1 MLFYFRSL
9 LIRPSNSGAAMNL
22 SRREAITALGL
33 LPAFASPVVAQGLK
47 IPSVLPDRDNF
58 PLDGTYLD
66 AAYVHPFG
74 RMAAAA
80 AAAYLD
86 VRQSDPQGIRPGRNA
101 RDLATERFARLINA
115 SPEDV
120 AVVPSTLEAE
130 NLVNAGL
137 GIGPGAGVVTD
148 GGHYDGSLALYGE
161 LHRRGAPL
169 GVVRPREGRIE
180 LADVRALLTRHTRLV
195 AVSLVSSTSG
205 FTFDLAELCSLAHAH
220 GALVYADVI
229 QAAGAIPIDV
239 KASGVD
245 FAGCGTY
252 KWLMGDFGTA
262 FLYVRPDRL
271 DRLKRVQVGWRQMR
285 SYSSHALPFESPGP
299 ALGTYELSGGASGL
313 FEVSTPAWGPLATV
327 AASLQ
332 YVAAVGVDSIA
343 RYRQPMLDRLRS
355 KLPGTGFMPLTAS
368 GSSSPLICFA
378 CRDAKKRFA
387 GPLQQEK
394 IRISLYEH
402 RIRVSPSVYNTMDHI
417 DHLIEILCDPRLA
430 LS

>member
-1 MLFYFRSL
+1 
-9 LIRPSNSGAAMNL
+9 MNL
-22 SRREAITALGL
+22 SRREALTAISL
-33 LPAFASPVVAQGLK
+33 LPAFANSALTQTLNAPTT
-47 IPSVLPDRDNF
+47 LPDRDNF

-74 RMAAAA
+74 RMSATA

-86 VRQSDPQGIRPGRNA
+86 VRQADPQGVRPGRNA
-101 RDLATERFARLINA
+101 RNLATERFAQLINA
-115 SPEDV
+115 SPADV
-120 AVVPSTLEAE
+120 AVVPSTLEGE
-130 NLVNAGL
+130 NLVNASL
-137 GIGPGAGVVTD
+137 GIGPGAGVITD

-169 GVVRPREGRIE
+169 GVVRPRKGRVD
-180 LADVRALLTRHTRLV
+180 LADVRALLTPHTRLV

-205 FTFDLAELCSLAHAH
+205 FTYELAELCSLAHAH
-220 GALVYADVI
+220 GALVYADII

-245 FAGCGTY
+245 FAACGTY

-271 DRLKRVQVGWRQMR
+271 DRLKRVQVGWRQLH

-332 YVAAVGVDSIA
+332 YVATVGVESIT
-343 RYRQPMLDRLRS
+343 RHRQPMLDRLRS
-355 KLPGTGFMPLTAS
+355 RLPSAGFVPLTAP
-368 GSSSPLICFA
+368 GSSSPVICFA
-378 CRDAKKRFA
+378 FKDAKQLFA

-394 IRISLYEH
+394 IRISLYDH
-402 RIRVSPSVYNTMDHI
+402 RIRVSPSVYNTMDQI
-417 DHLIEILCDPRLA
+417 DHLIEILSDPRLA
-430 LS
+430 QG

>member
-1 MLFYFRSL
+1 V
-9 LIRPSNSGAAMNL
+9 NL
-22 SRREAITALGL
+22 SRREALTAMGL
-33 LPAFASPVVAQGLK
+33 LPAFASPVFTQELK
-47 IPSVLPDRDNF
+47 IPSALPDRDNF

-74 RMAAAA
+74 RMAAASA
-80 AAAYLD
+80 TAYLD
-86 VRQSDPQGIRPGRNA
+86 VRQGDPRGIRPGQNA
-101 RDLATERFARLINA
+101 RNLATEKFAGLINA
-115 SPEDV
+115 SPEEV
-120 AVVPSTLEAE
+120 AVVPSTLEGE
-130 NLVNAGL
+130 NLVNASL

-169 GVVRPREGRIE
+169 GVVRPREGRVD
-180 LADVRALLTRHTRLV
+180 LADVRALLTPHTRLV
-195 AVSLVSSTSG
+195 AVSLVSSTTG
-205 FTFDLAELCSLAHAH
+205 FIYDLAELCSLAHAH
-220 GALVYADVI
+220 GALVYADII

-245 FAGCGTY
+245 FAACGTY

-271 DRLKRVQVGWRQMR
+271 DRLKRVQVGWRQLR

-299 ALGTYELSGGASGL
+299 ALGTYELSTGAPGL

-332 YVAAVGVDSIA
+332 YVAAVGVENIT
-343 RYRQPMLDRLRS
+343 RYRQPLLDQLRS
-355 KLPGTGFMPLTAS
+355 RLLSAGFLPLSAS
-368 GSSSPLICFA
+368 GSNSPVICFA

-387 GPLQQEK
+387 APLQQEK
-394 IRISLYEH
+394 IQISLYEN

-417 DHLIEILCDPRLA
+417 EHLIAILCDPRFA
-430 LS
+430 RG

>member
-1 MLFYFRSL
+1 L
-9 LIRPSNSGAAMNL
+9 NL
-22 SRREAITALGL
+22 SRREALTAIGL
-33 LPAFASPVVAQGLK
+33 LPAFASPVLAQEFK
-47 IPSVLPDRDNF
+47 IPSALPDRDNF

-80 AAAYLD
+80 ATAYLD
-86 VRQSDPQGIRPGRNA
+86 VRRDDPQGIKPARNA
-101 RDLATERFARLINA
+101 RNLATERFARLINA
-115 SPEDV
+115 APEDV
-120 AVVPSTLEAE
+120 AVVPSTLEGE
-130 NLVNAGL
+130 NLVNASL

-169 GVVRPREGRIE
+169 GVVRPREGRVD
-180 LADVRALLTRHTRLV
+180 LADVRALLTPQTRLV
-195 AVSLVSSTSG
+195 AVSLVSSTTG
-205 FTFDLAELCSLAHAH
+205 FIYDLAELCSLAHAH
-220 GALVYADVI
+220 GALVYADII

-245 FAGCGTY
+245 FAACGTY
-252 KWLMGDFGTA
+252 KWLMADFGTA

-271 DRLKRVQVGWRQMR
+271 DRLTRVQVGWRQLR

-299 ALGTYELSGGASGL
+299 TLGTYELSTGTSGI
-313 FEVSTPAWGPLATV
+313 FEVSTPAWGPLATA

-332 YVAAVGVDSIA
+332 YIAAVGVESIT
-343 RYRQPMLDRLRS
+343 RHRQPMLDQLRS
-355 KLPGTGFMPLTAS
+355 KLSSAGFMPLS
-368 GSSSPLICFA
+368 GSGSNSPVICFA

-394 IRISLYEH
+394 IQISLYENRM
-402 RIRVSPSVYNTMDHI
+402 RISPSVYNTMDHI
-417 DHLIEILCDPRLA
+417 EHLTAILCDSRFA
-430 LS
+430 RG

>member
-1 MLFYFRSL
+1 
-9 LIRPSNSGAAMNL
+9 MNL
-22 SRREAITALGL
+22 SRREALTAIGL
-33 LPAFASPVVAQGLK
+33 LPAVANSAYAAALN
-47 IPSVLPDRDNF
+47 IPSALPDRDNF
-58 PLDGTYLD
+58 PLEGTYLD

-80 AAAYLD
+80 ATGYLD
-86 VRQSDPQGIRPGRNA
+86 VRQGDPQGVRPGRNA
-101 RDLATERFARLINA
+101 RNLATEKFAQLINA

-120 AVVPSTLEAE
+120 AVVPSTLEGE
-130 NLVNAGL
+130 NLVNASL

-169 GVVRPREGRIE
+169 GVVRPREGRID
-180 LADVRALLTRHTRLV
+180 LADVRALLTRQTRLL

-205 FTFDLAELCSLAHAH
+205 FTYDLAELCSLAHAH

-245 FAGCGTY
+245 FAACGTY

-271 DRLKRVQVGWRQMR
+271 DRLKRVQVGWRQLA

-299 ALGTYELSGGASGL
+299 ALGTYELSAGASGL

-327 AASLQ
+327 SASLQ
-332 YVAAVGVDSIA
+332 YVSAVGVERIT
-343 RYRQPMLDRLRS
+343 RHRQPMLDQLRS
-355 KLPGTGFMPLTAS
+355 KLPSAGFVPLTAS
-368 GSSSPLICFA
+368 GSSSPVICFA

-417 DHLIEILCDPRLA
+417 DHLIEVLCDPRLA
-430 LS
+430 LG

>member
-1 MLFYFRSL
+1 
-9 LIRPSNSGAAMNL
+9 MNL
-22 SRREAITALGL
+22 SRREALTAISL
-33 LPAFASPVVAQGLK
+33 LPAFANSAFAQAMK
-47 IPSVLPDRDNF
+47 TPAALPDRDNF

-86 VRQSDPQGIRPGRNA
+86 VRQADPQGIRPGRNA
-101 RDLATERFARLINA
+101 RNLATEKFAQLINA

-120 AVVPSTLEAE
+120 AVVPSTLEGE
-130 NLVNAGL
+130 NLVNASL
-137 GIGPGAGVVTD
+137 GIGPGAGVITD

-169 GVVRPREGRIE
+169 GVVRPREGRVD
-180 LADVRALLTRHTRLV
+180 LADIRALLTPHTRLV

-205 FTFDLAELCSLAHAH
+205 FTYDLAELCSLAHAH
-220 GALVYADVI
+220 GALVYADII

-245 FAGCGTY
+245 FAACGTY

-271 DRLKRVQVGWRQMR
+271 DRMKRVQVGWRQLR

-299 ALGTYELSGGASGL
+299 ALGTYELSAGASGL

-332 YVAAVGVDSIA
+332 YVAAVGVESIT
-343 RYRQPMLDRLRS
+343 RHRQPMLDRLRS
-355 KLPGTGFMPLTAS
+355 RLPSAGFVPLTAA
-368 GSSSPLICFA
+368 GSSSPVICFA
-378 CRDAKKRFA
+378 FRDAKKRFA

-394 IRISLYEH
+394 IRISLYDH
-402 RIRVSPSVYNTMDHI
+402 RIRVSPSVYNTMEHI
-417 DHLIEILCDPRLA
+417 DHLIEILSDPRVA
-430 LS
+430 LG

>member
-1 MLFYFRSL
+1 L
-9 LIRPSNSGAAMNL
+9 NL
-22 SRREAITALGL
+22 SRREALTAMGL
-33 LPAFASPVVAQGLK
+33 LPAFAGSVAAQEIK
-47 IPSVLPDRDNF
+47 IPSALPDRDNF

-74 RMAAAA
+74 RMSAAAA
-80 AAAYLD
+80 TAYLE
-86 VRQSDPQGIRPGRNA
+86 VRRADPRGIRPGRNS
-101 RDLATERFARLINA
+101 RDLATQEFARLINA
-115 SPEDV
+115 SPEDM
-120 AVVPSTLEAE
+120 AVVPSTLEGE
-130 NLVNAGL
+130 NLVNASL

-169 GVVRPREGRIE
+169 GVVKPREGRID
-180 LADVRALLTRHTRLV
+180 LADVRALLTRHTRLI
-195 AVSLVSSTSG
+195 AVSLVSSTTG
-205 FTFDLAELCSLAHAH
+205 FTYDLAELSSLAHTH
-220 GALVYADVI
+220 GALVFADII

-245 FAGCGTY
+245 FASCGTY

-271 DRLKRVQVGWRQMR
+271 DRLRRVQVGWRQLR

-299 ALGTYELSGGASGL
+299 ALGTYELASGASGL
-313 FEVSTPAWGPLATV
+313 FEVSTPAWGPLATA

-332 YVAAVGVDSIA
+332 YIAAVGVESIT
-343 RYRQPMLDRLRS
+343 RHRQPMLDRLRS
-355 KLPGTGFMPLTAS
+355 ELSRAGFAPLAAL
-368 GSSSPLICFA
+368 GSNSPVICFA

-387 GPLQQEK
+387 APLQQEK
-394 IRISLYEH
+394 IQISLYEN

-417 DHLIEILCDPRLA
+417 EHLIAILCDPRFA
-430 LS
+430 RG